1 MAKVLVTGSSGFIG
15 KHLIPRLRNCKHEIV
30 EASSLE
36 GDVAT
41 QVTWSH
47 FDRAEVLVHLAGRTF
62 VPDSWNDPNDF
73 LKTNFH
79 GTVCALEYCRRNDA
93 RLIYLSSYLYGNPS
107 KLPIPEST
115 PLVANNPYAL
125 SKKLA
130 EEVCK
135 FYAEFFGVRITILR
149 PFNVFGPGQ
158 SEQFLIPSLINQVL
172 TGNRI
177 HVKDLEPRRDY
188 IYISDLIGAIINAID
203 RPLDFDIFNIGM
215 GVSYSV
221 AELISIIQ
229 DISGTHLAVQSAGE
243 RRPEEV
249 MDTQA
254 DIQKAMKLLS
264 WSPQYSLRSGL
275 ETMLDRQRYS
285 K

>member
-1 MAKVLVTGSSGFIG
+1 MAKILVTGSSSFIG
-15 KHLIPRLRNCKHEIV
+15 KHLISRLRNCQHEIV

-41 QVTWSH
+41 QVTWSN
-47 FDRAEVLVHLAGRTF
+47 FDRAEVLVHLAAKTF
-62 VPDSWNDPNDF
+62 VPDSWNDPNGF
-73 LKTNFH
+73 LETNFQ
-79 GTVCALEYCRRNDA
+79 GIVCALEYCRRNNA
-93 RLIYLSSYLYGNPS
+93 RLIYLSSYLYGNPI

-115 PLVANNPYAL
+115 PLIANNPYAL

-135 FYAEFFGVRITILR
+135 FYSDFFGVKITILR
-149 PFNVFGPGQ
+149 PFNVYGPGQ
-158 SEQFLIPSLINQVL
+158 SEKFLIPSLINQVL
-172 TGNRI
+172 TGNHI

-188 IYISDLIGAIINAID
+188 IYISDLIDAIVNAID
-203 RPLDFDIFNIGM
+203 RPLVFDIFNIGM

-221 AELISIIQ
+221 AELICMIQ
-229 DISGTHLAVQSAGE
+229 DISGTNLAVQSAGE
-243 RRPEEV
+243 RRPQEV

-254 DIQKAMKLLS
+254 EIQKAMELLN

-275 ETMLDRQRYS
+275 EAMLDRHRLS